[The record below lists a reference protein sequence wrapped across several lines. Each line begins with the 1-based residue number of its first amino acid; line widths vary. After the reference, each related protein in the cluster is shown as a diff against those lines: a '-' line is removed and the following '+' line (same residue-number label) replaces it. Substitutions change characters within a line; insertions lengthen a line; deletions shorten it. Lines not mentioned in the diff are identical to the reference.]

1 MSSSLTYPLS
11 PERIDESKLAL
22 SAEFRKQVGIT
33 LFSIVLFFIVYILL
47 VLASIALA
55 IACFYAGVWVI
66 ISFPRFITI
75 MLGVGAMCLGVSVI
89 FFLIKFIFAVSKD
102 ENPSRVQITQEDQ
115 PMVFAFVRKLTEET
129 NTPFPKKIF
138 VSPDVN
144 AAVFYNSSFWSMFLP
159 VRKNL
164 EIGLGLVNSVNVSE
178 FKAVMAH
185 EFGHFSQRSMKL
197 GSFTYNVNRIIYN
210 MLFENNSYT
219 KFLHSWGSVSGY
231 LAFFANI
238 TISIAQ
244 GIQGIL
250 RQMYKVINKSYLSLS
265 REMEFHADAVSASVS
280 GGNNLISALSKL
292 ELAQNCYDNAIN
304 GANDLLR
311 EKKIT
316 KNIFDNQLYLF
327 RSAAQ
332 DYKLPIKQGLPEV
345 SFEFIESLSKSRIN
359 YKNQWASHPS
369 IEERKSHLD
378 KLDMSMQPNET
389 PAWTVFSRPDVLQE
403 QLTTNLYK
411 TVSREE
417 PLEMCDQPEFEKWH
431 SKQKETYNLP
441 EVYKGYY
448 DKRLIN
454 TKAWDY
460 RDMNTASNK
469 TFDDIFNESNAQ
481 LHARIK
487 SNQSDLEILRA
498 IKAKHI
504 DVKTFDFDGTKYS
517 VDECEE
523 IIKNLE
529 NEIAQQEAELNALDK
544 EAFLYFYNQAGENG
558 KSIANA
564 YAEYTDINQVTENYL
579 TISNSIMSI
588 VNGFYTSRMSVQ
600 QALTDVVT
608 IKDNYEKELKS
619 DLRKILNMQLITEQ
633 SNPKLFN
640 NIQHFLHND
649 YVYFSDDQFIPED
662 LNQLV
667 NACLAVSDELNEIRY
682 RKYKKILEE
691 QLEMAPLS

>member
-1 MSSSLTYPLS
+1 MSTSLTYPLS
-11 PERIDESKLAL
+11 PERIDESKLGL
-22 SAEFRKQVGIT
+22 SAQFKKQVGIT

-55 IACFYAGVWVI
+55 IACFYGGFWI
-66 ISFPRFITI
+66 ITSFPRFITI
-75 MLGVGAMCLGVSVI
+75 MVGAGIMCLGLSVI

-164 EIGLGLVNSVNVSE
+164 EIGLGLVNSLNVSE

-210 MLFENNSYT
+210 MLFENSSYT
-219 KFLHSWGSVSGY
+219 KFLHSWGRVSGY

-238 TISIAQ
+238 TISIAR
-244 GIQGIL
+244 GIQAIL
-250 RQMYKVINKSYLSLS
+250 RVMYKVINKSYLGLS

-316 KNIFDNQLYLF
+316 KNIFDNQLFLF

-332 DYKLPIKQGLPEV
+332 QYKLPIKQGLPQV

-369 IEERKSHLD
+369 IEERKAHLE
-378 KLDMSMQPNET
+378 KLDLEMQPNET
-389 PAWTVFSRPDVLQE
+389 PAWTVFSKPHLLQE
-403 QLTTNLYK
+403 ELTANLYK
-411 TVSREE
+411 SVSREE
-417 PLEMCDQPEFEKWH
+417 PLEVCDQPAFEKWH
-431 SKQKETYNLP
+431 TRLEENYKLP
-441 EVYKGYY
+441 EAYKGFY
-448 DKRLIN
+448 DRRLIKPKDWN
-454 TKAWDY
+454 LEQINNKST
-460 RDMNTASNK
+460 K
-469 TFDDIFNESNAQ
+469 TFDDIFTESNAQ
-481 LHARIK
+481 LHSRIK
-487 SNQSDLEILRA
+487 SNQSDLEILKA

-504 DVKTFDFDGTKYS
+504 DVKTFDFDGVKYS
-517 VDECEE
+517 TEDCDE
-523 IIKNLE
+523 IIKTLE
-529 NEIAQQEAELNALDK
+529 NEIAQQESELNALDK
-544 EAFLYFYNQAGENG
+544 EAFQYFYTQAGENG
-558 KSIANA
+558 KSLANA
-564 YAEYTDINQVTENYL
+564 YAEYIDIDRVTEQYL
-579 TISNSIMSI
+579 AISNNIMSI
-588 VNGFYTSRMSVQ
+588 VNGFYVSRISVQ
-600 QALTDVVT
+600 QALTDVAA
-608 IKDNYEKELKS
+608 IKDNYEKELKN

-633 SNPKLFN
+633 SNSQLFN
-640 NIQHFLHND
+640 SVQHFLHND
-649 YVYFSDDQFIPED
+649 YVYFSDDQFISED

-667 NACLAVSDELNEIRY
+667 NACLAVSDELNEIRFK
-682 RKYKKILEE
+682 KYKAILQK
-691 QLEMAPLS
+691 QLLDHPQS